1 MNINQIINMITR
13 IVLRKV
19 INSGINAGIDRATRG
34 GKATP
39 PSKRRTSDVTDR
51 DGPHRS

>member
-39 PSKRRTSDVTDR
+39 PHPQSVE
-51 DGPHRS
+51 PQM